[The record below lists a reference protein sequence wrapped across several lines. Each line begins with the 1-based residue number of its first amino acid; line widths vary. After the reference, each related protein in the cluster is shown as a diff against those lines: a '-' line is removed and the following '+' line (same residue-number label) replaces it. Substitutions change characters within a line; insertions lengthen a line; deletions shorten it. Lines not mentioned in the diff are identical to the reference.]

1 VNAQLTLAL
10 LPDLIVGAGALL
22 LLLWSAGRR
31 DDDVA
36 ASRTAALVA
45 AGVCAAALAAVGALA
60 WRGTAD
66 LVTQTSPIAADQ
78 FRWAADAVIL
88 VGTALS
94 ALLAGD
100 FGRRERPV
108 SGEALALMLLSAS
121 GMMLLAG
128 ARDLVLVFLGVELTS
143 IPVYVLAGLDRRSA
157 RSAEAALKYFLLG
170 AFSTAF
176 LLYGVALVYGAT
188 GSTQLARIGAQLANP
203 GPLPRVVF
211 SLGVGLTL
219 VGFAFKVAAAP
230 FHMWTPD
237 VYEGAP
243 TPFTAFMAA
252 AVKAGGFAAF
262 ARVFLEAF
270 GPVAERW
277 HPVLWWIAAVTMV
290 GGNVVALAQRNVKRM
305 LAYSSIAHAGYLL
318 VALVSNTGRGASAI
332 VFYLFAYTLATVGAF
347 AVVEAVGG
355 SNAGAPDIDRWSGL
369 FSVRPR
375 LAAAMAVFMLALL
388 GFPLAGGMGFFAKWY
403 VLQAALG
410 APAPQTRLAVILV
423 LASVVSAGYYLY
435 LVAAMFM
442 RRRPD
447 DAPALPPTPAWTGRV
462 VAACA
467 VVLLVL
473 GLYPTPAVRWSQSAA
488 LVPGGATPVPVFG
501 PRPGR
506 SAALAPAAPTAGAA
520 PAAP

>member
-1 VNAQLTLAL
+1 MNAQLTLAL
-10 LPDLIVGAGALL
+10 LPDFVVGVGALL
-22 LLLWSAGRR
+22 LLLWSAGKR

-36 ASRTAALVA
+36 ASRTAALMAV
-45 AGVCAAALAAVGALA
+45 GVCAAALAAVGALA
-60 WRGTAD
+60 WRGAED
-66 LVTQTSPIAADQ
+66 LVRANAPIAADQ

-88 VGTALS
+88 VGAGLS

-108 SGEALALMLLSAS
+108 SGEALALMLLSVS
-121 GMMLLAG
+121 GMLLLAG

-188 GSTQLARIGAQLANP
+188 GSTNLASIGAQVAQS
-203 GPLPRVVF
+203 GPLPKLVF
-211 SLGVGLTL
+211 SLGVGFTL

-252 AVKAGGFAAF
+252 AVKAGAFAAF

-270 GPVAERW
+270 GAIEIAQHW
-277 HPVLWWIAAVTMV
+277 HQVLWWIAVVTMV

-305 LAYSSIAHAGYLL
+305 LAYSSVAHAGYLV
-318 VALVSNTGRGASAI
+318 VALVTNTGRGASAI

-355 SNAGAPDIDRWSGL
+355 STAGAQDLEHWSGL
-369 FSVRPR
+369 FAVRPR
-375 LAAAMAVFMLALL
+375 LATAMAVFMLALL

-403 VLQAALG
+403 VLQAALS

-435 LVAAMFM
+435 LVAVMFM
-442 RRRPD
+442 RARPA
-447 DAPALPPTPAWTGRV
+447 DAPELPATPAWTGGV

-467 VVLLVL
+467 VLLLLL
-473 GLYPTPAVRWSQSAA
+473 GIYPAPAVRWSRAAALTPAGAVSGPGFGPGAPSSTA
-488 LVPGGATPVPVFG
+488 LVPG
-501 PRPGR
+501 
-506 SAALAPAAPTAGAA
+506 AP
-520 PAAP
+520 

>member
-1 VNAQLTLAL
+1 MNAQLTLAL
-10 LPDLIVGAGALL
+10 LPDIIVGVGALL

-36 ASRTAALVA
+36 ASRTAALATV
-45 AGVCAAALAAVGALA
+45 GVCAAALAALA
-60 WRGTAD
+60 VLAARGGAD
-66 LVTQTSPIAADQ
+66 LVRPDAPIAADN

-88 VGTALS
+88 VGTAFS

-100 FGRRERPV
+100 FSRRERPV
-108 SGEALALMLLSAS
+108 SGEAFALVLLAAS

-143 IPVYVLAGLDRRSA
+143 IPTYVLAGIDRRSA

-188 GSTQLARIGAQLANP
+188 GATNLAAIGAQLGQP

-211 SLGVGLTL
+211 SLGVGFTL

-252 AVKAGGFAAF
+252 AVKAGAFAAF

-270 GPVAERW
+270 SPVAERW
-277 HPVLWWIAAVTMV
+277 HPVLWWVAVVTMV
-290 GGNVVALAQRNVKRM
+290 GGNLVALAQRNVKRM
-305 LAYSSIAHAGYLL
+305 LAYSSVAHAGYLL
-318 VALVSNTGRGASAI
+318 VALATNSGRGASAI
-332 VFYLFAYTLATVGAF
+332 VFYLLAYTLATVGAF

-355 SNAGAPDIDRWSGL
+355 STAGAQDMDRWSGL
-369 FSVRPR
+369 FSARPR

-403 VLQAALG
+403 VLQAALS

-435 LVAAMFM
+435 LVAVMFM
-442 RRRPD
+442 RRRPA
-447 DAPALPPTPAWTGRV
+447 DAPELPPTPAWTGAV

-467 VVLLVL
+467 ALLLAL
-473 GLYPTPAVRWSQSAA
+473 GVYPTPAVRWSQAAA
-488 LVPGGATPVPVFG
+488 LRPAGGAAAPAFG
-501 PRPGR
+501 PEGPG
-506 SAALAPAAPTAGAA
+506 ATALAPGAP
-520 PAAP
+520 

>member
-1 VNAQLTLAL
+1 VNAQLTFAL
-10 LPDLIVGAGALL
+10 LPDLVVATGALVIL
-22 LLLWSAGRR
+22 LLAAGRR

-36 ASRTAALVA
+36 AARGAALGAVA
-45 AGVCAAALAAVGALA
+45 VCAAALAAVAYLA

-66 LVTQTSPIAADQ
+66 LLGPGAPLAADG

-88 VGTALS
+88 VGTALC
-94 ALLAGD
+94 ALLVGD
-100 FGRRERPV
+100 GARRERPIA
-108 SGEALALMLLSAS
+108 GEAFALMLLSAS

-143 IPVYVLAGLDRRSA
+143 IPVYVLAGMDRRSA

-188 GSTQLARIGAQLANP
+188 GATNLLAIATAASATGA
-203 GPLPRVVF
+203 LPPAVLW
-211 SLGVGLTL
+211 LGVGFML

-243 TPFTAFMAA
+243 TAITAFMAS
-252 AVKAGGFAAF
+252 AVKAGAFAAF

-270 GPVAERW
+270 GPAAGRW
-277 HPVLWWIAAVTMV
+277 HPVLWYLAVLTMV

-305 LAYSSIAHAGYLL
+305 LAYSSIAHAGYLT
-318 VALVSNTGRGASAI
+318 VALVTNTAQGSSAI

-347 AVVEAVGG
+347 AVLEALGG
-355 SNAGAPDIDRWSGL
+355 SAAGADRLDAWSGL

-375 LAAAMAVFMLALL
+375 LAVAMAVFLLALL
-388 GFPLAGGMGFFAKWY
+388 GFPIAGGLGFFAKWY
-403 VLQAALG
+403 VVQSALG
-410 APAPQTRLAVILV
+410 AVNAAGQAVPQTRLAVWLV

-435 LVAAMFM
+435 LVSVMFM
-442 RRRPD
+442 RRRAD
-447 DAPALPPTPAWTGRV
+447 DAPAFPATPRWTGGV
-462 VAACA
+462 IAACA
-467 VVLLVL
+467 ALLLAL
-473 GLYPTPAVRWSQSAA
+473 GVYPTPAVRLAQAAA
-488 LVPGGATPVPVFG
+488 LKPGAAAGRAPGAIPQPPTTT
-501 PRPGR
+501 
-506 SAALAPAAPTAGAA
+506 ALAGRR
-520 PAAP
+520 